1 MLGDHGHSDCKCSQN
16 IDFLGQIFNRK
27 NPLEDWIKKE
37 IEKLL
42 PEDIINFIN
51 LFNIKYDNTSKK
63 GEIVLNAIDSKENK
77 VIENDMLVNTKIKN
91 NYSNF
96 ATSRNAFQDYT
107 AIQNS
112 TMNVKSGE
120 KMTFNYKCGEYES
133 NLMIG
138 NDKYVM
144 KAVNL
149 QDLIGKEIYVYV
161 KDNGNRNLAES
172 DNSVNNEGNIKLIY
186 RDQEDSAGKPAPI
199 NLDNI
204 NLKHHG
210 PQSLAQQTEAGYKVG
225 TQLIKAGDYYQ
236 EAAKGFFTAGTVFDL
251 VDRLDLDSKLSD
263 LKGAAGRAAEVG
275 NDATAEAIKMWDRGS
290 KGNFVVKPEAKGAA
304 NADQVPDAHVGAN
317 LAEGKEDGKNHPAA
331 KETFGDRND
340 EGKNPA
346 KEIF

>member
-1 MLGDHGHSDCKCSQN
+1 MTGDHGHSDCKCSQN

-63 GEIVLNAIDSKENK
+63 GEIFLNAKDSKENK
-77 VIENDMLVNTKIKN
+77 VIDNDMLVNTKIKN

-107 AIQNS
+107 AIQNT
-112 TMNVKSGE
+112 TMNVNSGE
-120 KMTFNYKCGEYES
+120 KMTFNYKCGKYEN

-186 RDQEDSAGKPAPI
+186 RDQEEIAGNPAPI
-199 NLDNI
+199 NLNSI
-204 NLKHHG
+204 NLKHYG
-210 PQSLAQQTEAGYKVG
+210 PQSLAQQTEAGIKVG
-225 TQLIKAGDYYQ
+225 TQLTKAGDLFQ
-236 EAAKGFFTAGTVFDL
+236 DAAKGFFTASTVFDF
-251 VDRLDLDSKLSD
+251 VDRLDLDSRLSD
-263 LKGAAGRAAEVG
+263 LKGAVGRAAEVG
-275 NDATAEAIKMWDRGS
+275 KAATEMWGTDY
-290 KGNFVVKPEAKGAA
+290 KGNIVVKPEAKGAA
-304 NADQVPDAHVGAN
+304 NADQVPDAQVGAI
-317 LAEGKEDGKNHPAA
+317 LADGKEDGKDHPVAQ
-331 KETFGDRND
+331 ETFGDRND
-340 EGKNPA
+340 EGKKAAA
-346 KEIF
+346 KAIF

>member
-1 MLGDHGHSDCKCSQN
+1 MAGDHGHSDCKCSQN

-63 GEIVLNAIDSKENK
+63 GEIFLNAKDSKENK
-77 VIENDMLVNTKIKN
+77 VIDNVMLVNTKIKN

-96 ATSRNAFQDYT
+96 AISKNAFQDYT

-112 TMNVKSGE
+112 TMNVNSGE
-120 KMTFNYKCGEYES
+120 KMTFNYKCGGYEN

-161 KDNGNRNLAES
+161 KDNGNRNLAVN

-186 RDQEDSAGKPAPI
+186 RDKEEIAGKPALYPI

-204 NLKHHG
+204 NMKLHG
-210 PQSLAQQTEAGYKVG
+210 PQSLTEPTDAGIKVG
-225 TQLIKAGDYYQ
+225 AQLTKAGDLYHDV
-236 EAAKGFFTAGTVFDL
+236 AKGFFTASTVFDF
-251 VDRLDLDSKLSD
+251 VDRLELDSRLSD
-263 LKGAAGRAAEVG
+263 LKGAVGRAAEVG
-275 NDATAEAIKMWDRGS
+275 KAATEMWGTDS
-290 KGNFVVKPEAKGAA
+290 KGNIVVKPEAKGVA
-304 NADQVPDAHVGAN
+304 NADQVPDA
-317 LAEGKEDGKNHPAA
+317 LAGTILA
-331 KETFGDRND
+331 DR
-340 EGKNPA
+340 
-346 KEIF
+346 